1 MANGLLS
8 LYCPGRTNLYS
19 SPLSAIHFHLPR
31 GADVSVCRRKK
42 NTGRNV
48 KNSQARKA
56 VSLPEE
62 PRRRRRCCPDRD
74 FKPFGRCRGEGF
86 LRSLSTWRESF
97 VAERNHERWK
107 RTKFGWVIPWRDG
120 FVLWDLKSLGI
131 CLCPCESFGVES
143 AQISN
148 KALNGSSGIRIL
160 KSSRDIFKSTDS

>member
-8 LYCPGRTNLYS
+8 LYCPGRTNLHPPPS
-19 SPLSAIHFHLPR
+19 GNPFSPTQGR
-31 GADVSVCRRKK
+31 GCECVQKEK

-86 LRSLSTWRESF
+86 FRSLSTWRESF
-97 VAERNHERWK
+97 VSLPSEI
-107 RTKFGWVIPWRDG
+107 TSDG
-120 FVLWDLKSLGI
+120 NARSLDGNP
-131 CLCPCESFGVES
+131 L
-143 AQISN
+143 A
-148 KALNGSSGIRIL
+148 
-160 KSSRDIFKSTDS
+160 